1 MKFIALASALAA
13 NFVIGAA
20 SGSNVRS
27 PHSRALRAVT
37 HLNICPRTGLD
48 LFYRIWIFFYLA
60 TPESRI
66 AFGPRRRPQHGPV
79 RGAGRLALRSG
90 LLKGSDPVY
99 VSKSRFLH

>member
-13 NFVIGAA
+13 DFVIGAA

-48 LFYRIWIFFYLA
+48 LFYRIWPN
-60 TPESRI
+60 PEL
-66 AFGPRRRPQHGPV
+66 
-79 RGAGRLALRSG
+79 RLALVVAPNTVQFEEQAAS
-90 LLKGSDPVY
+90 LSAVDY
-99 VSKSRFLH
+99 